1 MSELTAKFRDAF
13 RAHPAGVALITAH
26 VDGRPVGMTVSSL
39 ASLTLEPLSVSFS
52 LSQLSG
58 SAGGLAK
65 ASSFLIHLLS
75 TEHAALADTFAR
87 KGTKRFTPEQ
97 GWDYLATGEPYL
109 PSAPAALR
117 ARPLQVIEVGAA
129 RLIAAEVTNVLPG
142 PAGEAL
148 LYHDR
153 RFLGIARAETAEAAA
168 TD

>member
-58 SAGGLAK
+58 SAGGLAR
-65 ASSFLIHLLS
+65 ASSYLIHLLAA
-75 TEHAALADTFAR
+75 EHAGLADTFAR
-87 KGTKRFTPEQ
+87 KGTRRFTPEQ

-117 ARPLQVIEVGAA
+117 ARPLQVVEVGSA
-129 RLIAAEVTNVLPG
+129 RLIAAEVTHVLPG
-142 PAGEAL
+142 PVAAAL
-148 LYHDR
+148 VFHDR
-153 RFLGIARAETAEAAA
+153 RFLSVEQARAVEA
-168 TD
+168 

>member
-1 MSELTAKFRDAF
+1 MSQLSAQFRDAF

-58 SAGGLAK
+58 SAGGLAR
-65 ASSFLIHLLS
+65 ANSYLIHLLAP
-75 TEHAALADTFAR
+75 EHAGLADTFAR
-87 KGTKRFTPEQ
+87 KGTRRFTPEQ

-117 ARPLQVIEVGAA
+117 ARPLQVLKVGGA
-129 RLIAAEVTNVLPG
+129 RLIAAEVTNVLFG
-142 PAGEAL
+142 PKSGAL
-148 LYHDR
+148 VFHDR
-153 RFLGIARAETAEAAA
+153 QFLSVEQAKALELA
-168 TD
+168 

>member
-1 MSELTAKFRDAF
+1 MSQLTAQFRDAF

-58 SAGGLAK
+58 SAGGLAR
-65 ASSFLIHLLS
+65 ADSYLIHLLAG
-75 TEHAALADTFAR
+75 EHAELADIFAR
-87 KGTKRFTPEQ
+87 KGTRRFTPEQ
-97 GWDYLATGEPYL
+97 DWDYLATGEPYL

-117 ARPLQVIEVGAA
+117 ARPLQVLEVGGAL
-129 RLIAAEVTNVLPG
+129 LIAAEVTNVLIG
-142 PAGEAL
+142 PRSDAL
-148 LYHDR
+148 VFHDR
-153 RFLGIARAETAEAAA
+153 RFLSVVQAKALELAG